1 MSSSAPTPTAGGG
14 LPLRS
19 AMKPDDDSDRQQSSA
34 ASLKA
39 VQIAEPEPEAPTPE
53 ETQPKKQFSAGVGKR
68 LSGRP
73 PIVGANSSRTSLLSQ
88 SSLEML
94 SGHASNQSLVQEPQE
109 IDQSQSQAQGNSHHR
124 HRLDHYGEK
133 LISQVAE
140 WLEHERLKKE
150 KRKGKKHHHIGHR
163 RPSMESAEPEEA
175 STAAEGSRHQRK
187 YSIDSQS
194 SDVSLDRLQR
204 IIDDSMSALGINNMP
219 TYSPRLSARK
229 HKKRSFHLHRAQS
242 SDTEYHDG
250 DVLVPSCDAVLDNS
264 KTMSYSGGKALSAED
279 EKAPVSRKEEKGRR
293 AWATFK
299 TDVIRIAHTLRIKGW
314 RRVPLDSGNSIEVER
329 LSGALTNAVYVVS
342 PPKDMA
348 SKMEPG
354 KTPPAKLLLRVYG
367 PQVENIIDREN
378 ELGMLRRLARKKIGP
393 RLLGTFENGRFE
405 QFFNAITLT
414 PAHLREPETSKKIA
428 KRMRELHDGID
439 LLENEKD
446 GGPSV
451 LKNWDQWLDH
461 VEKVA
466 TFLDNELLT
475 GSGDSTPGPADEWK
489 SRGFVCGAEWATFK
503 QAIAKYREWLFNHY
517 NKHNTL
523 RDQLVFAHNDT
534 QYGNILRLRPED
546 EQSPLMQPQNE
557 HKQLIVIDF
566 EYAGPNTRGHE
577 FANHFTEWTYNYH
590 DATTP
595 HICNTERYP
604 TPDEQRRFLK
614 AYVEHQPQ
622 YPSSG
627 TPRLLPLD
635 SPADT
640 GITTTTTTPGSTS
653 SIVEFMLDAR
663 VPPGGWRED
672 EKRREEQNEQ
682 IIKALMEETKVW
694 RIANSAQWVAWGLM
708 QAKIPGLDLTG
719 AGAADQAKEV
729 EGEAPAPA
737 AAPEEEEGQGDEF
750 DYLGYAQDRAYFFW
764 GDCVQMGIVK
774 LEDLPENLRGKIKS
788 VDY

>member
-1 MSSSAPTPTAGGG
+1 MEE
-14 LPLRS
+14 
-19 AMKPDDDSDRQQSSA
+19 A
-34 ASLKA
+34 ASHQGVST
-39 VQIAEPEPEAPTPE
+39 VQIAEPEPEAPE

-73 PIVGANSSRTSLLSQ
+73 PMVGANSSRGSLVSQ
-88 SSLEML
+88 RSLEML
-94 SGHASNQSLVQEPQE
+94 SGCANNQAPAQESQDADQPQ
-109 IDQSQSQAQGNSHHR
+109 SSSHHR
-124 HRLDHYGEK
+124 HRLDHYGER
-133 LISQVAE
+133 LITQVAE
-140 WLEHERLKKE
+140 WLEQERSKKE
-150 KRKGKKHHHIGHR
+150 KRRGKKHHHHIRHR
-163 RPSMESAEPEEA
+163 RPSEEAVDAEDA
-175 STAAEGSRHQRK
+175 STAAEGARLQRK
-187 YSIDSQS
+187 HSIDSQS

-204 IIDDSMSALGINNMP
+204 IIDDSMSALGLNNMP
-219 TYSPRLSARK
+219 HQSPRLLGRK
-229 HKKRSFHLHRAQS
+229 HKKRSFHLHRTQS

-250 DVLVPSCDAVLDNS
+250 DVVVPGCDAVLDNT
-264 KTMSYSGGKALSAED
+264 KTMSYSGGKALSPED
-279 EKAPVSRKEEKGRR
+279 EKSPVSRKEEKGRQ

-299 TDVIRIAHTLRIKGW
+299 TDVLRIAHTLRIKGW
-314 RRVPLDSGNSIEVER
+314 RRIPLESGDGIEVER

-342 PPKDMA
+342 PPNDMVE
-348 SKMEPG
+348 KTEPG

-393 RLLGTFENGRFE
+393 RMLGTFENGRFE

-439 LLENEKD
+439 LLEEEKD

-461 VEKVA
+461 VGKVA
-466 TFLDNELLT
+466 SFLDKELLGGN
-475 GSGDSTPGPADEWK
+475 GSSTPSPADAWK
-489 SRGFVCGAEWATFK
+489 SRGFVCGVEWEMFK

-517 NKHNTL
+517 NSHNTL

-534 QYGNILRLRPED
+534 QYGNILRLKPDD
-546 EQSPLMQPQNE
+546 EKSPLMQPQNE

-590 DATTP
+590 DANTP
-595 HICNTERYP
+595 HVCNTERYP
-604 TPDEQRRFLK
+604 TPEEQRRFLK

-622 YPSSG
+622 YPSAG

-640 GITTTTTTPGSTS
+640 GITTTTAPAASTS

-672 EKRREEQNEQ
+672 EKRKEDQKEQ
-682 IIKALMEETKVW
+682 IINALMEETKIW

-719 AGAADQAKEV
+719 AGADQATAA
-729 EGEAPAPA
+729 EGAAPASA
-737 AAPEEEEGQGDEF
+737 VAPEEEEGQGDEF

-774 LEDLPENLRGKIKS
+774 LEDLPENLRERIKT
-788 VDY
+788 VNY

>member
-1 MSSSAPTPTAGGG
+1 MGEAACHQGVSSKVLELEGPTGLASAPLLMSTCTDNPA
-14 LPLRS
+14 
-19 AMKPDDDSDRQQSSA
+19 
-34 ASLKA
+34 A
-39 VQIAEPEPEAPTPE
+39 VQIAEPEPEAPE

-73 PIVGANSSRTSLLSQ
+73 PMVGANSSRASLLSQ

-94 SGHASNQSLVQEPQE
+94 GGHASNKSPAHEAQDA
-109 IDQSQSQAQGNSHHR
+109 DQPQGNSHHR

-133 LISQVAE
+133 LITQVAE
-140 WLEHERLKKE
+140 WLEHERSKKE
-150 KRKGKKHHHIGHR
+150 KRRGKRHHIRHR
-163 RPSMESAEPEEA
+163 RPSEEAVDAEDASTSAEGA
-175 STAAEGSRHQRK
+175 RLQRK
-187 YSIDSQS
+187 HSIDSQS

-204 IIDDSMSALGINNMP
+204 IIDDSMSALGLSNMP
-219 TYSPRLSARK
+219 HYSPRLLA
-229 HKKRSFHLHRAQS
+229 L
-242 SDTEYHDG
+242 
-250 DVLVPSCDAVLDNS
+250 PSCDAVLDNT
-264 KTMSYSGGKALSAED
+264 KTMSYSGGKTLSPED
-279 EKAPVSRKEEKGRR
+279 EKSPVSRKEEKGRQ

-299 TDVIRIAHTLRIKGW
+299 TDVLRIAHTLRIKGW
-314 RRVPLDSGNSIEVER
+314 RRIPLDSGDDIEVER

-348 SKMEPG
+348 EKTEPG

-378 ELGMLRRLARKKIGP
+378 ELSMLRRLARKKIGP
-393 RLLGTFENGRFE
+393 RMLGTFENGRFE

-439 LLENEKD
+439 LLEEEKD

-461 VEKVA
+461 VGKVA
-466 TFLDNELLT
+466 SFLDKELLA
-475 GSGDSTPGPADEWK
+475 GNGNSTPSPADSWK
-489 SRGFVCGAEWATFK
+489 SRGFVCGVEWAMFK

-517 NKHNTL
+517 NSHNTL
-523 RDQLVFAHNDT
+523 REQLVFAHNDT
-534 QYGNILRLRPED
+534 QYGNILRLKPDD
-546 EQSPLMQPQNE
+546 EKSPLMQPQNE

-590 DATTP
+590 DANTP

-604 TPDEQRRFLK
+604 TPEEQRRFLK

-622 YPSSG
+622 YPSAG

-640 GITTTTTTPGSTS
+640 GIATTTTPAASSS

-672 EKRREEQNEQ
+672 EKRKEDQVEQ
-682 IIKALMEETKVW
+682 IIRALMEETKIW

-719 AGAADQAKEV
+719 SGDNQTTEAEEA
-729 EGEAPAPA
+729 APAAA
-737 AAPEEEEGQGDEF
+737 AAPEEEEGHGDEF

-774 LEDLPENLRGKIKS
+774 LEDLPENLRGRIKT
-788 VDY
+788 VNY

>member
-1 MSSSAPTPTAGGG
+1 MEGGARYQGVSGRLLELDELTGPASA
-14 LPLRS
+14 LPLTS
-19 AMKPDDDSDRQQSSA
+19 TCADNLA
-34 ASLKA
+34 A
-39 VQIAEPEPEAPTPE
+39 VQIAEPEPEAPE
-53 ETQPKKQFSAGVGKR
+53 ETQPKKQFSAGIGKR

-73 PIVGANSSRTSLLSQ
+73 PIVGGNSSRTSLLSQ
-88 SSLEML
+88 SSIEML
-94 SGHASNQSLVQEPQE
+94 NNYASSQSPAHEHQDT
-109 IDQSQSQAQGNSHHR
+109 DQSQGHHYR

-140 WLEHERLKKE
+140 WLEHERSKKE
-150 KRKGKKHHHIGHR
+150 KRKGKKHHHFRHR
-163 RPSMESAEPEEA
+163 RPSEEAADTEDASTSAEGA
-175 STAAEGSRHQRK
+175 KLQRK
-187 YSIDSQS
+187 YSVDSQS

-204 IIDDSMSALGINNMP
+204 IIDDSMSALGINN
-219 TYSPRLSARK
+219 TSHHSPRLGARK
-229 HKKRSFHLHRAQS
+229 HKKRGLHLHRTQS

-250 DVLVPSCDAVLDNS
+250 DVLVPSCDAVLDNT
-264 KTMSYSGGKALSAED
+264 KTMSYSGGKALSREE
-279 EKAPVSRKEEKGRR
+279 EKAPISRKEEKGRK

-314 RRVPLDSGNSIEVER
+314 RRVPLDSGHSIEVER

-348 SKMEPG
+348 SKTEPG

-378 ELGMLRRLARKKIGP
+378 ELSMLRRLARKKIGP

-439 LLENEKD
+439 LLDDEKD

-461 VEKVA
+461 VEKVV
-466 TFLDNELLT
+466 TFLDKELLAGD
-475 GSGDSTPGPADEWK
+475 GSSTPGPADAWK
-489 SRGFVCGAEWATFK
+489 TRGFVCGVEWAAFK

-517 NKHNTL
+517 NSHNTL

-590 DATTP
+590 DANTP
-595 HICNTERYP
+595 HICNVERYP

-622 YPSSG
+622 YPSAG

-640 GITTTTTTPGSTS
+640 GVTTTTTPGSTS

-672 EKRREEQNEQ
+672 EKRKEEQNEQ

-708 QAKIPGLDLTG
+708 QAKIPGLDLSGTG
-719 AGAADQAKEV
+719 ADQATEV
-729 EGEAPAPA
+729 EGAAPASA
-737 AAPEEEEGQGDEF
+737 TASEEEESHGDEF

-774 LEDLPENLRGKIKS
+774 LEDLPENLRGRIKT
-788 VDY
+788 VNY

>member
-1 MSSSAPTPTAGGG
+1 MEKVQCIQGVST
-14 LPLRS
+14 
-19 AMKPDDDSDRQQSSA
+19 
-34 ASLKA
+34 
-39 VQIAEPEPEAPTPE
+39 VQIAEPEPEAPASE
-53 ETQPKKQFSAGVGKR
+53 EAYPKKQFSAGVGKR

-88 SSLEML
+88 SSLEL
-94 SGHASNQSLVQEPQE
+94 PSGHGSNQSPVQEPQE
-109 IDQSQSQAQGNSHHR
+109 MDQSQPQGSSHR

-133 LISQVAE
+133 LIGQVAE

-150 KRKGKKHHHIGHR
+150 QRKGKKHHHIGHR
-163 RPSMESAEPEEA
+163 RPS
-175 STAAEGSRHQRK
+175 AEGVEPQEPSTSVESGRHQRK

-204 IIDDSMSALGINNMP
+204 IIDDSMSALGMNNMP
-219 TYSPRLSARK
+219 HHSPRLLARRQ
-229 HKKRSFHLHRAQS
+229 KKRSFHLHRAQS

-329 LSGALTNAVYVVS
+329 LSGALTNAVYVV
-342 PPKDMA
+342 
-348 SKMEPG
+348 
-354 KTPPAKLLLRVYG
+354 
-367 PQVENIIDREN
+367 ENIIDRDN

-439 LLENEKD
+439 LLEDEKE

-451 LKNWDQWLDH
+451 LKNWNQWLDH

-466 TFLDNELLT
+466 TFLDKELLA
-475 GSGDSTPGPADEWK
+475 GEGGSTPGPADAWK
-489 SRGFVCGAEWATFK
+489 SRGFVCGAEWPAFK
-503 QAIAKYREWLFNHY
+503 EAIAKYRKWLFNHY
-517 NKHNTL
+517 NSHNTL

-590 DATTP
+590 DANTP

-622 YPSSG
+622 YPSAG

-640 GITTTTTTPGSTS
+640 GIASTTTPGSTS
-653 SIVEFMLDAR
+653 SIVDFMLDAR

-672 EKRREEQNEQ
+672 ERRREDQNEQ
-682 IIKALMEETKVW
+682 VIQALMEETKVW

-719 AGAADQAKEV
+719 TDDNQATEAEGAAA
-729 EGEAPAPA
+729 ASA
-737 AAPEEEEGQGDEF
+737 AAPEEEEGHGDEF

-764 GDCVQMGIVK
+764 GDCVQMGIIK
-774 LEDLPENLRGKIKS
+774 LEELPEDLRGKIKT
-788 VDY
+788 VNY